1 MHPWLFR
8 LVLVV
13 ALAAGASAAASAA
26 APAPYTGPVVAG
38 QLTAPPKG
46 ETSGL
51 AVSRA
56 SADLLWTHD
65 DSGGRAELYAVDT
78 TGRARGTLQ
87 IGGVKNEDWEDVA
100 AGRLDGKSWL
110 IIGDI
115 GDNDAKRREL
125 AIHFVPEP
133 TLAQLS
139 VAGILAERPVATL
152 RLRYADGP
160 RDCESLALDEGERAL
175 YLLTKRDATPRLY
188 RVALPSPLVSGAVT
202 AQFVGLVPHLPQ
214 PTAEQLKLKG
224 HLGKRRMQ
232 PCAMDF
238 ATDGSA
244 AVVLTYGDLVVFPR
258 QPGESWGHALGRPP
272 VRLAPHSLPQAEAV
286 AFTPDGRQILVA
298 SEGVRTL
305 LRYSQP

>member
-1 MHPWLFR
+1 MPPWLLR
-8 LVLVV
+8 LVLAVV
-13 ALAAGASAAASAA
+13 LTACVRAASPA
-26 APAPYTGPVVAG
+26 APAALYTGPVVAG
-38 QLTAPPKG
+38 QLMAPPKG
-46 ETSGL
+46 EASGL

-56 SADLLWTHD
+56 NRDLLWTHD
-65 DSGGRAELYAVDT
+65 DSGGKPELYAVDA
-78 TGRARGTLQ
+78 TGQARGTLQ
-87 IGGVKNEDWEDVA
+87 IGGVKNEDWEDLA
-100 AGRLDGKSWL
+100 AGRLDGRAWL

-139 VAGILAERPVATL
+139 VAGMLAERPAATL

-160 RDCESLALDEGERAL
+160 RDCESLALDEGGRAL

-188 RVALPSPLVSGAVT
+188 RVALPSPLASGEVT

-214 PTAEQLKLKG
+214 PTATQLLLKG

-238 ATDGSA
+238 AADGSA
-244 AVVLTYGDLVVFPR
+244 AVVLTYGDVVMYPR
-258 QPGESWGHALGRPP
+258 QPGEPWGNALGRPP
-272 VRLAPHSLPQAEAV
+272 LRLAPHSLPQAEAV
-286 AFTPDGRQILVA
+286 AFTPDARQILVA

-305 LRYSQP
+305 LRYTRP